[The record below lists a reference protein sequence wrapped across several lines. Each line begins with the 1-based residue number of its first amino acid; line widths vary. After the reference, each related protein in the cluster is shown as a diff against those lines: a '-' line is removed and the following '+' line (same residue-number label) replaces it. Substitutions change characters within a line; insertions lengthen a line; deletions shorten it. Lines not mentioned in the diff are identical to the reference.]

1 MYMTDYSGQLLSQ
14 PAGPMTSQ
22 RQRPSV
28 LIWDDPASKALL
40 REIELIAPSAAPVLI
55 KGETGTGK
63 ELIARH
69 LHARSRRANA
79 FVAVNCGTITPSLAE
94 SEWFGHQ
101 AGAFTGA
108 NETRAG
114 WFESA
119 HGGTLFLDDISDL
132 PLPMQGKLLRVLQE
146 SEVVRVGSRKSIP
159 VDIRIIAATNVD
171 LAEAVAAG
179 RFRLDLYYR
188 LNVLSLRV
196 PPLRERRADIPVL
209 ANHFLRANS
218 TLMRIEPPA
227 LSPEAAEILSSY
239 TWPGN
244 VRELENVIHFA
255 TLISR
260 DGIIQAQDLRL
271 SAPLPLANPGHETNS
286 AEPLDCIERQLD
298 RLFQNPPEDMYQ
310 ALEALIVRRAFSHC
324 SGNQVHTAK
333 LLGVSRSVVRTLLKR
348 LGLMSNEGAEA
359 YDELESAQE

>member
-1 MYMTDYSGQLLSQ
+1 MTDHSGQLFSQ
-14 PAGPMTSQ
+14 PAASLTSQ
-22 RQRPSV
+22 RQRTAA
-28 LIWDDPASKALL
+28 LICDDPASNALL

-63 ELIARH
+63 ELVARN
-69 LHARSRRANA
+69 LHARSKRACA

-108 NETRAG
+108 TETRAG
-114 WFESA
+114 WFEAA
-119 HGGTLFLDDISDL
+119 HGGTLFLDEVADL

-159 VDIRIIAATNVD
+159 VDIRVIAATNID

-188 LNVLSLRV
+188 LNALSLRV

-209 ANHFLRANS
+209 VNHFLRSNS
-218 TLMRIEPPA
+218 TLMRIETPI
-227 LSPEAAEILSSY
+227 LSPEAAEKLCNY
-239 TWPGN
+239 AWPGN
-244 VRELENVIHFA
+244 VRELENVVHFA
-255 TLISR
+255 TLVAR
-260 DGIIQAQDLRL
+260 DGIIQPQDLRL
-271 SAPLPLANPGHETNS
+271 PAPVPAADPGHEAHS

-310 ALEALIVRRAFSHC
+310 ALEAVIVRRAFSHC
-324 SGNQVHTAK
+324 SSNQVHTAK

-359 YDELESAQE
+359 YDELESAQD